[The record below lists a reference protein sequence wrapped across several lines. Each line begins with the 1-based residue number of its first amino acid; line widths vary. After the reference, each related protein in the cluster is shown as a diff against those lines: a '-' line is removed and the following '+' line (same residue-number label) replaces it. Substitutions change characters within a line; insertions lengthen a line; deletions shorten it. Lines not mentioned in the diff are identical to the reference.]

1 MQRIA
6 KAKEELVTKL
16 NRLVEEERHQLETDV
31 QQRIEALESMRARHR
46 REEEDAEKEI
56 AGLTEKLERL
66 NRQAAANAK

>member
-56 AGLTEKLERL
+56 AELTEKLERL